1 MRGSRG
7 VGEDGRVVTLSR
19 LGGLPK
25 RLAGGGTA
33 ARDAVLALLLAAAAV
48 AAALAWPGVRPLDA
62 PGAVLLA
69 AAHLPLAAIRRR
81 PAPGLAVLV
90 ALALAY
96 HLLQYQHHALV
107 PAEVIA
113 LFAYAVFGRRVRVVL
128 GAVASLLGI
137 CVIGMAMR
145 AGGSGVREQIAVI
158 EAVVA
163 VAIAVQ
169 VWRSHRAR
177 LAAITERAERAERTR
192 EEEARRRVAEE
203 RLRIARDLHDLLA
216 HSITVIGV
224 RAGAAAHLVRGDRPL
239 DRTELADALA
249 CIAATCRDARVE
261 LRGTLQ
267 VLRGTD
273 APVSGRPPGLDGIGE
288 LVAAARGGGLRVT
301 FADGSAGPAGE
312 RPPPDVG
319 VAAYRIVQEA
329 LTNVV
334 KHAGAASADV
344 RLTRAGGDLVV
355 RVADDGRGLAAD
367 PSGGPGGGGGG
378 PSGFGVLGMIE
389 RARSVGGTLDAGP
402 APGGGFAVTAVLPA
416 GRPAAPAGT
425 PADSAVETSADTSS

>member
-1 MRGSRG
+1 M
-7 VGEDGRVVTLSR
+7 VTLSR

-25 RLAGGGTA
+25 RLTGGTTAGGGTL
-33 ARDAVLALLLAAAAV
+33 ARDAVLALPLAVVAV
-48 AAALAWPGVRPLDA
+48 AAALLWPGVRSLDA
-62 PGAVLLA
+62 PGAALLV
-69 AAHLPLAAIRRR
+69 AAHVPLAVIRRR
-81 PAPGLAVLV
+81 PAPGLAALVVLAV
-90 ALALAY
+90 PF

-107 PAEVIA
+107 PAEVAA
-113 LFAYAVFGRRVRVVL
+113 LFAYAVFGRRARIVL
-128 GAVASLLGI
+128 GVVASLLLV
-137 CVIGMAMR
+137 CVVGMAMR
-145 AGGSGVREQIAVI
+145 AGGSSVREQIAVI

-163 VAIAVQ
+163 VVIAVQ
-169 VWRSHRAR
+169 VWRSHRVR

-224 RAGAAAHLVRGDRPL
+224 QAGAAAHLVRGDRPL
-239 DRTELADALA
+239 DREELADALA
-249 CIAATCRDARVE
+249 SIAATCRDARVE

-273 APVSGRPPGLDGIGE
+273 APASGKPPGLDGIGE
-288 LVAAARGGGLRVT
+288 LVAAARAGGIRVT
-301 FADGSAGPAGE
+301 FADESAGPGGE
-312 RPPPDVG
+312 RPSPEVG

-344 RLTRAGGDLVV
+344 SLTRADGALVV
-355 RVADDGRGLAAD
+355 RVADDGRGFAAG
-367 PSGGPGGGGGG
+367 PSGGSPGGPDGGS
-378 PSGFGVLGMIE
+378 SGFGVLGMIE

-402 APGGGFAVTAVLPA
+402 APGGGFTVTAVLPA
-416 GRPAAPAGT
+416 DRAAAPR
-425 PADSAVETSADTSS
+425 

>member
-1 MRGSRG
+1 MVMHSRF
-7 VGEDGRVVTLSR
+7 
-19 LGGLPK
+19 GGLPK
-25 RLAGGGTA
+25 RLAGDRA
-33 ARDAVLALLLAAAAV
+33 LVRDAVLALLLAVVAV
-48 AAALAWPGVRPLDA
+48 AVALLWPGVRSLDA

-69 AAHLPLAAIRRR
+69 AAHVPLALIRRR
-81 PAPGLAVLV
+81 PAPGLAALVVLV
-90 ALALAY
+90 LPY

-107 PAEVIA
+107 PAEVVA
-113 LFAYAVFGRRVRVVL
+113 LFAYAVLGRRVRIVL
-128 GAVASLLGI
+128 GVAAGLLLV
-137 CVIGMAMR
+137 CVVGMAMR

-163 VAIAVQ
+163 VVIAVQ
-169 VWRSHRAR
+169 VWRSHRVR

-203 RLRIARDLHDLLA
+203 RLRVARDLHDLLA

-224 RAGAAAHLVRGDRPL
+224 QAGAAAHLVRGDRPL
-239 DRTELADALA
+239 DRTEIADALA
-249 CIAATCRDARVE
+249 SIAATCREARTE

-273 APVSGRPPGLDGIGE
+273 VSGPGTLPGLDGIGE
-288 LVAAARGGGLRVT
+288 LVAAARGSGVRVT
-301 FADGSAGPAGE
+301 FLDEAVGPDGE
-312 RPPPDVG
+312 RPPPEVG

-334 KHAGAASADV
+334 KHAGAASVDV

-355 RVADDGRGLAAD
+355 RVADDGRGPSAVPPPGRAAGTVPD
-367 PSGGPGGGGGG
+367 QGGA

-389 RARSVGGTLDAGP
+389 RARSIGGTLDAGP
-402 APGGGFAVTAVLPA
+402 RPGGGFTVTAVLPI
-416 GRPAAPAGT
+416 GRAVT
-425 PADSAVETSADTSS
+425 PR